1 MDINSVA
8 MMWDEAAPKQRTDR
22 TPEQQLGFYLAC
34 RYTLLTLRD
43 QVTQLPPAQQGPAV
57 LSLLNEAEAF
67 VEKAAG
73 RV

>member
-1 MDINSVA
+1 MRQPQSS
-8 MMWDEAAPKQRTDR
+8 ERTAL
-22 TPEQQLGFYLAC
+22 QSSKLGFYLGC

-67 VEKAAG
+67 VKRAAG